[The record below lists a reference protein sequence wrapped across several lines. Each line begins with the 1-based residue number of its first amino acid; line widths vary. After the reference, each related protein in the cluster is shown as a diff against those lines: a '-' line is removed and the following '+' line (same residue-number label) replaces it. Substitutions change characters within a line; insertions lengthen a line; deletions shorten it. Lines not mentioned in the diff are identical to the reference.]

1 MDDSDPIKQLQH
13 LLDDRGKVLEK
24 ISGIHSALSSF
35 RSPAPTPPPAGPS
48 RLSSSEDLA
57 STLAPDER
65 LYDRVLQMLRD
76 MQAQIEERIRPLA
89 QLTADAQVAHLRE
102 QFANDEAAL
111 QESLAGIDRC
121 IVGCA
126 ERFLEYRRRCDDLT
140 TLREKLTALGA
151 APDASPENSVPRDVQ
166 EIIER
171 RLKQLSSAGKF

>member
-24 ISGIHSALSSF
+24 ISGIHSALSSLK
-35 RSPAPTPPPAGPS
+35 SPAPTPPSAGPPRVS
-48 RLSSSEDLA
+48 PSEDFA
-57 STLAPDER
+57 STLAADER

-76 MQAQIEERIRPLA
+76 MQAQIEDRIRPLA
-89 QLTADAQVAHLRE
+89 QLTVDAQVAHLRE

-121 IVGCA
+121 IVSCA
-126 ERFLEYRRRCDDLT
+126 ERFQEYRRRCDDLT
-140 TLREKLTALGA
+140 ALNEKLTALGA
-151 APDASPENSVPRDVQ
+151 APDTLPENSAAHDVQ
-166 EIIER
+166 EIIEL